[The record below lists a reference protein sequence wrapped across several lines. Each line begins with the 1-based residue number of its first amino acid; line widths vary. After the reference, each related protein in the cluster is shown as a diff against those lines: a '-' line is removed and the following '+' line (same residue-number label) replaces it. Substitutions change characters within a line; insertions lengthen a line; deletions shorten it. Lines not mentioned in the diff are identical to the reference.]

1 MIINLT
7 SDFIAND
14 LRCPEGKRRTEY
26 VDTGGVGLY
35 VEVRATSPGEGTYY
49 LRFKDSTG
57 KTCHT
62 KIGRTTEMDLEEARR
77 RSKKL
82 KAEITLGKDPRDE
95 QKAMREGITFHDF
108 FQDHY
113 LPHVKSHKRTW
124 KDDSERYELRLKET
138 FGRKKLNQIRR
149 QEIQSFHAGLR
160 NEGLSPAYADHFIKL
175 LRHCLN
181 LAVEW
186 EMLEKNPASRIQLF
200 NPDNKVEHYLEEE
213 ELQRLLGVL
222 WTDKNRT
229 ICLIALF
236 LLCTGAR
243 LNEVLRATWK
253 QCDRKNRVWR
263 IPASTSKSKK
273 VRSVPLN
280 DSALE
285 VLDQLDTEGRFEYL
299 FINRKTGKPFVNI
312 FKPWNRLRKKAGLPH
327 LRLHDLRHMYASF
340 LVNSGR
346 TLYEVQQIL
355 GHSNPIVTQRYA
367 HLSTKSLQDAADS
380 AAVVINCALRKS
392 A

>member
-1 MIINLT
+1 MIVNLDT
-7 SDFIAND
+7 IVPDRLF
-14 LRCPEGKRRTEY
+14 CPEGKRRVEY
-26 VDTGGVGLY
+26 VDTGGSGLY
-35 VEVRATSPGEGTYY
+35 LECRNTSPGEGTFY
-49 LRFKDSTG
+49 LRYKDANK
-57 KTCHT
+57 KTCHV
-62 KIGRTTEMDLEEARR
+62 KIGRTTDIDLAEARR
-77 RSKKL
+77 RAKVQ
-82 KAEITLGKDPRDE
+82 KAEITLGKDPRAE
-95 QKAMREGITFHDF
+95 QKALREAITFHDF
-108 FQDHY
+108 FQNHY

-124 KDDSERYELRLKET
+124 KDDSERYDLRLKKA
-138 FGRKKLNQIRR
+138 FGHKKLTQIRR
-149 QEIQSFHAGLR
+149 QEIQSFHASIRGD
-160 NEGLSPAYADHFIKL
+160 GLSPASADHYVKL

-181 LAVEW
+181 LAMEW

-200 NPDNKVEHYLEEE
+200 LPDNKVEHYLEDE
-213 ELQRLLGVL
+213 ELERLLEVL
-222 WTDKNRT
+222 RTDKNRT

-243 LNEVLRATWK
+243 LNEVLQATWR

-263 IPASTSKSKK
+263 ISASTSKSKK

-285 VLDQLDTEGRFEYL
+285 VLDQLNTEGRYDYL

-327 LRLHDLRHMYASF
+327 LRCHDLRHLYASF

-355 GHSNPIVTQRYA
+355 GHSNPTVTQRYA
-367 HLSTKSLQDAADS
+367 HLSTRSLQDAADS
-380 AAVVINCALRKS
+380 AAVVINGAMKKS